1 MKKSTMKAITVI
13 ITVLLF
19 LTISGTYFSVYA
31 TDIVSQINGD
41 ASVNS
46 QGMITA
52 GNKIATIIRIVGA
65 VAAVIILM
73 ILGIKYMMGSASE
86 KAEYKKTMIPY
97 VVGAIILFG
106 ATAIAG
112 AVVELAGGITTDST
126 GVTPPPRT
134 SISGHQ
140 Q

>member
-19 LTISGTYFSVYA
+19 LTISATYFSVYA
-31 TDIVSQINGD
+31 TDIVSQINGN

-97 VVGAIILFG
+97 LIGAIIIF
-106 ATAIAG
+106 AAPYIAG
-112 AVVELAGGITTDST
+112 AIYSFADTAKTQI
-126 GVTPPPRT
+126 
-134 SISGHQ
+134 ISK
-140 Q
+140 